1 MSWNGNYVIGAYLS
15 VFHENKFN
23 QWESACQLVPSKL
36 AKGPL
41 FSWVEIIPHT
51 LPFYFLSGSS
61 IILSI
66 IMLALNWSK
75 FEEPI
80 IAINLI
86 LAALY
91 LITVVY
97 LGMLQQRLTSVKK
110 QYIDEWQSIK
120 EKRASFST
128 AVHTAPIGGEE
139 IK

>member
-1 MSWNGNYVIGAYLS
+1 
-15 VFHENKFN
+15 
-23 QWESACQLVPSKL
+23 
-36 AKGPL
+36 
-41 FSWVEIIPHT
+41 
-51 LPFYFLSGSS
+51 
-61 IILSI
+61 
-66 IMLALNWSK
+66 MLALNWSK